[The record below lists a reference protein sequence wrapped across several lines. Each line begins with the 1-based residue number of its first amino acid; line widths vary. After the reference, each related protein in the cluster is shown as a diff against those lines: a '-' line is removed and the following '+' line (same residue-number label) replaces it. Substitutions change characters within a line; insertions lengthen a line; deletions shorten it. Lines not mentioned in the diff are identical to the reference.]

1 MCIIPETSHNP
12 ANRLPSGRQ
21 TIPLFVIETTIDN
34 ENLYH
39 HLTPIQLNK
48 EDLDDTISP
57 YIILGKFSPQEDKFM
72 LLLKGTSSNRII
84 MYTLEEMIAST
95 HEEERLL
102 KDELKTVA
110 NLSELT
116 IDEFEGWGQ
125 LKRT

>member
-1 MCIIPETSHNP
+1 
-12 ANRLPSGRQ
+12 
-21 TIPLFVIETTIDN
+21 
-34 ENLYH
+34 
-39 HLTPIQLNK
+39 
-48 EDLDDTISP
+48 
-57 YIILGKFSPQEDKFM
+57 M
-72 LLLKGTSSNRII
+72 LLLKGTTSNRII

-125 LKRT
+125 LKRA